1 MIRAT
6 PPPGPGMQSLPSI
19 PTTFTPPIA
28 ARAMTVTRHGRTAPL
43 QLEIGQPVQDVETVI
58 GTDWRCPVR
67 LRQGDTTTLHNACGV
82 DSFQALQ
89 LAMETVRIQLEALA
103 GEEGVSLQFLD
114 CPYDV
119 RTQLPDAPY
128 LRAATSAGPP
138 DE

>member
-1 MIRAT
+1 
-6 PPPGPGMQSLPSI
+6 MQSLPPI
-19 PTTFTPPIA
+19 PTTFTRTVA
-28 ARAMTVTRHGRTAPL
+28 ARAMTVTRHGRTDEL
-43 QLEIGQPVQDVETVI
+43 HLEVGQPVQDVETVS

-67 LRQGDTTTLHNACGV
+67 LRQGDTTTVHNACGI

-89 LAMETVRIQLEALA
+89 LALETVRIQLEELA

-119 RTQLPDAPY
+119 RTQLPDTSH
-128 LRAATSAGPP
+128 LRRAASTQPP

>member
-1 MIRAT
+1 
-6 PPPGPGMQSLPSI
+6 MQSLPPI
-19 PTTFTPPIA
+19 PTTFTRTVA
-28 ARAMTVTRHGRTAPL
+28 ARAMTVNRHGRTDEL
-43 QLEIGQPVQDVETVI
+43 HLEVGQPVQDVETVS

-67 LRQGDTTTLHNACGV
+67 LRQGDTTTVHNACGV

-89 LAMETVRIQLEALA
+89 LALESVRLKLEVLA
-103 GEEGVSLQFLD
+103 AEEGVSLQFLD

-128 LRAATSAGPP
+128 LRAADSAQPP

>member
-1 MIRAT
+1 
-6 PPPGPGMQSLPSI
+6 MQSLPSI

-28 ARAMTVTRHGRTAPL
+28 ARAMTVIRHGRADPL
-43 QLEIGQPVQDVETVI
+43 QVEIGQPVQDVETVI

-67 LRQGDTTTLHNACGV
+67 LRQGDMTTVHNACGI

-89 LAMETVRIQLEALA
+89 LALETVRIQLEELA

-119 RTQLPDAPY
+119 RTQLPDTSH
-128 LRAATSAGPP
+128 LRRTASTQPP
-138 DE
+138 DA